1 MRQRKSST
9 VMRAG
14 VLGLVL
20 ASALPTACRP
30 AATESEIT
38 APKMVTPD
46 GASPAAES
54 GGCGMADL
62 AELSRSA
69 RVVPEIRD
77 GKVTGFRLH
86 SIRPDAAVARLGL
99 RNGDI
104 VRAVA
109 GVAMTSPE
117 AAMEAYIRSRI
128 TKHPTLSVERDGKH
142 MEIPCQLDARNHP
155 RR

>member
-1 MRQRKSST
+1 MRQRNSS
-9 VMRAG
+9 MIAG
-14 VLGLVL
+14 GVVLGLVL
-20 ASALPTACRP
+20 AGALSTACRP
-30 AATESEIT
+30 APTEDDIT
-38 APKMVTPD
+38 TPKVVTPD
-46 GASPAAES
+46 GPSPSGEP
-54 GGCGMADL
+54 GGCGLADL

-86 SIRPDAAVARLGL
+86 AIRPDAAAARLGL

-104 VRAVA
+104 VRAAA

-117 AAMEAYIRSRI
+117 AAMEAYVRSRI
-128 TKHPTLSVERDGKH
+128 GKHPTLTVERDGKQL
-142 MEIPCQLDARNHP
+142 EIPCQGDRNDP